1 MRFYFFNLYPYIL
14 VSLHHRTVRTSE
26 RSIHGWRFAGTAMQ
40 PIQRVAIVGAGNMG
54 SGIAQKTAQEEFDV
68 QMVDREQQW
77 VDRGQGIIRDFLSEA
92 VERRIFSPAQV
103 EAIQGRITGVVGVEN
118 TAANTDLVIEAVFED
133 FDIKTAVFNTLDSA
147 CGPETILASNTSSLS
162 VNALAEATG
171 RADRFVGL
179 HFFYHPAKNRLVE
192 VIPAEASSAETVEKV
207 VQYCKMLGK
216 VVIVCGDRP
225 GFVVNRFFV
234 PWLNEACLLLEEGV
248 ATAAQIDAAA
258 CKAFRI
264 GLGPFGLMNLT
275 GPPIALHSTDYLAE
289 QLHTPRYNGA
299 QNLRDLIEANEHWDV
314 SGEQTYSSEQYAA
327 VAERLYGVVFGV
339 AAQIVEEGVCSMED
353 VDRGAKVGLRWARG
367 PFEMMNRVGIQEAHR
382 MAQAYADLS
391 AESDPERSWTVPEY
405 FSEQAQANQG
415 WNFSYVDVSIESGVA
430 TLTINRPEAMNA
442 LNETVVGQLNDA
454 LDLVNADAEVHT
466 IVLDGAGKA
475 FVAGADVKFF
485 VDKIR
490 AESIPDIVT
499 FTADG
504 HTMLNKLESSKKTTV
519 ALTTGLALGGGLELA
534 LACDYRIGTR
544 RTQFRF
550 PETSI
555 GIYPGLGGTQRPA
568 RICGIPAARWSVL
581 AGNFMDAQ
589 TGYDLGLLTHLVDVA
604 SVDSCVAELASAGKP
619 DNKYPGA
626 PTNPSSPAAAFAASF
641 YSDENMASILNG
653 TCPEGFDSEDKIVSR
668 QLKSLSRTA
677 PIALNMA
684 SDLIDATSTTELPAG
699 LQMELDRLTDIFST
713 TDSLEGLS
721 ALIEGRK
728 PSYSNS

>member
-1 MRFYFFNLYPYIL
+1 M
-14 VSLHHRTVRTSE
+14 V
-26 RSIHGWRFAGTAMQ
+26 MQ

-92 VERRIFSPAQV
+92 VDRRIFSPAQV
-103 EAIQGRITGVVGVEN
+103 DAIQGRITGVVGVEN
-118 TAANTDLVIEAVFED
+118 TAADTDLVIEAVFED
-133 FDIKTAVFNTLDSA
+133 FDIKTAVFTTLDAA
-147 CGPETILASNTSSLS
+147 CGPNTILASNTSSLS

-192 VIPAEASSAETVEKV
+192 VIPAASSSPETIEKV

-258 CKAFRI
+258 RKAFRI

-289 QLHTPRYNGA
+289 QLHTPRYVGA
-299 QNLRDLIEANEHWDV
+299 QNLRDLIDANEQWDV
-314 SGEQTYSSEQYAA
+314 SGDEAYTAEQYAS

-367 PFEMMNRVGIQEAHR
+367 PFEMMNRVGIKEAHS
-382 MAQAYADLS
+382 MASAYAQLS
-391 AESDPERSWTVPEY
+391 AESDPEQAWKVPM
-405 FSEQAQANQG
+405 FFTDQANVG
-415 WNFSYVDVSIESGVA
+415 KAWDFSYVDTAIEDGVA

-442 LNETVVGQLNDA
+442 LNETVVNQLSAA
-454 LDLVNADAEVHT
+454 LDVVNADASVHT

-490 AESIPDIVT
+490 ADAIPDIVT
-499 FTADG
+499 FTANG
-504 HTMLNKLESSKKTTV
+504 HAMLNKLESSSKITI

-555 GIYPGLGGTQRPA
+555 GIYPGLGGSQRPA

-589 TGYDLGLLTHLVDVA
+589 TGHDLGLLTHLVDVA
-604 SVDSCVAELASAGKP
+604 AVDGCVAQLASTGKP
-619 DNKYPGA
+619 GDKYPGR
-626 PTNPSSPAAAFAASF
+626 PANQESKIAQFASAFF
-641 YSDENMASILNG
+641 SDENMPAIMNG
-653 TCPEGFDSEDKIVSR
+653 ACPEGFDAEDKTVAR
-668 QLKSLSRTA
+668 QLKSLSRVA
-677 PIALNMA
+677 PIALSMA
-684 SDLIDATSTTELPAG
+684 SGLIDSTASTSLAVG
-699 LQMELDRLTDIFST
+699 LQMELDQLTDIFST
-713 TDSLEGLS
+713 KDSLEGLS

-728 PSYSNS
+728 PTYTNA

>member
-1 MRFYFFNLYPYIL
+1 
-14 VSLHHRTVRTSE
+14 
-26 RSIHGWRFAGTAMQ
+26 MQ

-118 TAANTDLVIEAVFED
+118 TASDTDLVIEAVFED
-133 FDIKTAVFNTLDSA
+133 FDIKTAVFNTLDKA
-147 CGPETILASNTSSLS
+147 CGPDTILASNTSSLS

-192 VIPAEASSAETVEKV
+192 VIPAESSSPETVEKV

-216 VVIVCGDRP
+216 VVIVCADRP

-275 GPPIALHSTDYLAE
+275 GPPIALHSTDYLSE

-299 QNLRDLIEANEHWDV
+299 QNLRDLIDANEHW
-314 SGEQTYSSEQYAA
+314 SIEGEESYSDAQFATIS
-327 VAERLYGVVFGV
+327 ERLYGVVFGV
-339 AAQIVEEGVCSMED
+339 AAQIVDEGVCSMED

-367 PFEMMNRVGIQEAHR
+367 PFELMNKVGVAASCR
-382 MAQAYADLS
+382 MAQSYADLA
-391 AESDPERSWTVPEY
+391 AELDPSRAWNVPNFFIEQGDEDWSFSTV
-405 FSEQAQANQG
+405 
-415 WNFSYVDVSIESGVA
+415 DTSIEDGIA
-430 TLTINRPEAMNA
+430 TVTINRPEAMNA
-442 LNETVVGQLNDA
+442 LNETVVSQLGAA
-454 LDLVNADAEVHT
+454 LDKVNANDSVHT

-490 AESIPDIVT
+490 ADAIPDIVE
-499 FTADG
+499 FTTNG
-504 HTMLNKLESSKKTTV
+504 HIVLDKLESSSKTTV

-555 GIYPGLGGTQRPA
+555 GIYPGLGGSQRPA
-568 RICGIPAARWSVL
+568 RISGIPAARWAVL
-581 AGNFMDAQ
+581 AGNFMDAS
-589 TGYDLGLLTHLVDVA
+589 TAADLGLLTHLVDVSGVNA
-604 SVDSCVAELASAGKP
+604 CVSKLAMSGKP
-619 DNKYPGA
+619 DNKYPG
-626 PTNPSSPAAAFAASF
+626 SPAHPDSAVASF
-641 YSDENMASILNG
+641 ARSFFADENMADLMSG
-653 TCPEGFDSEDKIVSR
+653 VCPTGFDAEDKNVSR

-677 PIALNMA
+677 PHALSMA
-684 SDLIDATSTTELPAG
+684 SALIDECAHTDLSQG
-699 LQMELDRLTDIFST
+699 LQMELDGLTEIFST
-713 TDSLEGLS
+713 ADSLEGLS
-721 ALIEGRK
+721 ALIEGRR
-728 PSYSNS
+728 PTYTNA

>member
-1 MRFYFFNLYPYIL
+1 
-14 VSLHHRTVRTSE
+14 
-26 RSIHGWRFAGTAMQ
+26 MQ

-92 VERRIFSPAQV
+92 VDRRIFSPAQV
-103 EAIQGRITGVVGVEN
+103 EAIHSRITGVVGVEN
-118 TAANTDLVIEAVFED
+118 TAEDTDLVIEAVFED
-133 FDIKTAVFNTLDSA
+133 FDIKTAVFTTLDAA
-147 CGPETILASNTSSLS
+147 CGPNTILASNTSSLS

-192 VIPAEASSAETVEKV
+192 VIPAASSSPETIEKV

-258 CKAFRI
+258 RKAFRI

-289 QLHTPRYNGA
+289 QLHTPRYVGA
-299 QNLRDLIEANEHWDV
+299 QNLRDLIDANEQWDV
-314 SGEQTYSSEQYAA
+314 TGDETFTAEQYAS

-367 PFEMMNRVGIQEAHR
+367 PFEMMNRVGIKEAHS
-382 MAQAYADLS
+382 MASSYAQLS
-391 AESDPERSWTVPEY
+391 AESDPEKSWKVPM
-405 FSEQAQANQG
+405 FFTEQASAG
-415 WNFSYVDVSIESGVA
+415 KAWNFSYVDTTIDNGVA

-442 LNETVVGQLNDA
+442 LNETVVNQLSAA
-454 LDLVNADAEVHT
+454 LDAVNADASVHT

-490 AESIPDIVT
+490 ADAIPDIVT
-499 FTADG
+499 FTANG
-504 HTMLNKLESSKKTTV
+504 HAMLDKLESSSKTTI

-555 GIYPGLGGTQRPA
+555 GIFPGLGGSQRPA
-568 RICGIPAARWSVL
+568 SICGIHAARWSVL
-581 AGNFMDAQ
+581 SGKFMDAQ
-589 TGYDLGLLTHLVDVA
+589 TGHDLVLLHHLVDVA
-604 SVDSCVAELASAGKP
+604 SVSECVATLASNGKP
-619 DNKYPGA
+619 ANKYPGVPA
-626 PTNPSSPAAAFAASF
+626 NPTSAVAAFATSF
-641 YSDENMASILNG
+641 YSDENMVDLMKGA
-653 TCPEGFDSEDKIVSR
+653 CPEGFDAEEKSIAR
-668 QLKSLSRTA
+668 QMKSLSRAA
-677 PIALNMA
+677 PIALKIA
-684 SDLIDATSTTELPAG
+684 SDLIDVTSSTTLAVG
-699 LQMELDRLTDIFST
+699 LQMELDRLTEIFST
-713 TDSLEGLS
+713 EDALEGLS

-728 PSYSNS
+728 PGYRNA